1 MFAEQNYKKLAFQD
15 VIAFVAGKNSKD
27 SFVQQYKANAQKS
40 ADYNAVIADIAHG
53 GITIYDEKFA
63 QSVGMTAQDF
73 EPLRRATPDY
83 IAEKIIPALYQV
95 AYTRTPNNRLGGD
108 GKTESYDRHYNIG
121 PAAFNA
127 LVILSGVNPNSP
139 AMKYVYD
146 EYFFPRV
153 TPDSRKT
160 GLLRNE
166 SILDLIRQDSK
177 LCQAQNA
184 QMATKDM
191 MK

>member
-1 MFAEQNYKKLAFQD
+1 MLAEQNYKKLAFQD
-15 VIAFVAGKNSKD
+15 VIAFVAGQKSKD
-27 SFVQQYKANAQKS
+27 SFVQQYKANAAKS

-63 QSVGMTAQDF
+63 QSIGMPAQDF

-95 AYTRTPNNRLGGD
+95 AYTRTPNNRLAGD

-121 PAAFNA
+121 PAGFNA

-153 TPDSRKT
+153 VPDSKRT

-166 SILDLIRQDSK
+166 TILDSIRQDSK
-177 LCQAQNA
+177 ICRMQNA
-184 QMATKDM
+184 QLGWKDM